1 MSVNVKQLAAEKA
14 VEYIK
19 DGMKVGLG
27 TGSTAYWAIRKL
39 GERVKEGLQ
48 ITAVAT
54 SQASEDQAREL
65 GIPLVAFGDI
75 DSLDITIDGADELDG
90 KLQLIKGGGGA
101 LLREK
106 IVATGSA
113 RMIVIADEGKVVET
127 LGQFPLPVEIVPF
140 AWEWTVAA
148 LDKLGCRTE
157 LRHKDGELYKTDNGN
172 YIADC
177 RFGAIASASELALA
191 LQQIPGV
198 VEHGLFIGIA
208 SLAIIGHA
216 DGSIT
221 VLEGEQHL

>member
-1 MSVNVKQLAAEKA
+1 MNVKQLAAEKA
-14 VEYIK
+14 VEYVQ

-39 GERVKEGLQ
+39 GERVSEGLQ

-65 GIPLVAFGDI
+65 GIPLVAFSDV
-75 DSLDITIDGADELDG
+75 DSLDLTIDGADELDG
-90 KLQLIKGGGGA
+90 ALQLIKGGGGA

-106 IVATGSA
+106 IVAMGSA
-113 RMIVIADEGKVVET
+113 RMIVVADESKAVTT
-127 LGQFPLPVEIVPF
+127 LGKFPLPVEIVPF

-148 LDKLGCRTE
+148 LAKLGCKTE
-157 LRHKDGELYKTDNGN
+157 LRRSGEDLYKTDNGN

-177 RFGAIASASELALA
+177 RFEAIESATVLALA
-191 LQQIPGV
+191 LQRIPGV

-208 SLAIIGHA
+208 DLAIIGKS
-216 DGSIT
+216 DGTIEII
-221 VLEGEQHL
+221 EGGQDH